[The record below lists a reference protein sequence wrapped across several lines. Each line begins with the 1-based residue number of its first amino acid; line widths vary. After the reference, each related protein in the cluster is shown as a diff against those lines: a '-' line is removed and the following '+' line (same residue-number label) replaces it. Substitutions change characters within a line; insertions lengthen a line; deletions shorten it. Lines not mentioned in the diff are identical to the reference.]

1 MSLGSILT
9 RLLAEVAMP
18 TKIHGLLLH
27 RALALLVCASFTVIS
42 HEVNADM
49 FDLVKQYFKQY
60 DVHLSSEVHGTIS
73 KNGVPLKNVKVD
85 RALHYDKEYLDKTYT
100 DSKGQFSFPE
110 KVIKSRRPGRLLD
123 ETRTRN
129 VITVVYEGETYV
141 LWYANGGIQPKQAIA
156 ERLKSMKCE
165 LTTPETAQVFDN
177 VEHPDFPHAIHSVC
191 RWD

>member
-1 MSLGSILT
+1 
-9 RLLAEVAMP
+9 MP
-18 TKIHGLLLH
+18 NKS
-27 RALALLVCASFTVIS
+27 LALFLPYALPMLLCAGFAAIS
-42 HEVNADM
+42 HEANADM

-73 KNGVPLKNVKVD
+73 KNGVPLKNVEVLRD
-85 RALHYDKEYLDKTYT
+85 LHYDKAYLDKTYT

-110 KVIKSRRPGRLLD
+110 KAIKSRRPGRLGD

-129 VITVVYEGETYV
+129 VITVDYEDETYL
-141 LWYANGGIQPKQAIA
+141 LWYSNGELKSKRAIA

-165 LTTPETAQVFDN
+165 LTTPEKELVFDN
-177 VEHPDFPHAIHSVC
+177 VEHPDFPHSTHTVC